1 MPKMVRGS
9 AGRIQ
14 RREEIMERY
23 GANLA
28 MMLLKQL
35 KQPGD
40 GRMMHLGTPGAIA
53 FAQGVAPLLETGELV
68 VVVFSYDDMED
79 ARAALAGLG
88 NVEVINELDDLD
100 PDEPSYDTITCTVPY
115 NRGHEYTARLLE
127 TALRLLSPT
136 GTLLVGGD
144 RQQDFERDIG
154 FLRESGSTVTQVA
167 QEGQLR
173 LVSATKPTR
182 GGGLRAR

>member
-1 MPKMVRGS
+1 
-9 AGRIQ
+9 
-14 RREEIMERY
+14 MERY
-23 GANLA
+23 GASLA
-28 MMLLKQL
+28 TMLLKQV
-35 KQPGD
+35 KQPAN

-53 FAQGVAPLLETGELV
+53 FAQGVAPLLEAGELV

-100 PDEPSYDTITCTVPY
+100 PEEEPYDIITCTVPY
-115 NRGHEYTARLLE
+115 NRRHDYTQKLLA
-127 TALRLLSPT
+127 TALRLLSPG

-144 RQQDFERDIG
+144 RQQDFDRDLG
-154 FLRESGSTVTQVA
+154 FLRGTGSTVTQVA

-173 LVSATKPTR
+173 LMSATKPVR
-182 GGGLRAR
+182 GGGLIRSR